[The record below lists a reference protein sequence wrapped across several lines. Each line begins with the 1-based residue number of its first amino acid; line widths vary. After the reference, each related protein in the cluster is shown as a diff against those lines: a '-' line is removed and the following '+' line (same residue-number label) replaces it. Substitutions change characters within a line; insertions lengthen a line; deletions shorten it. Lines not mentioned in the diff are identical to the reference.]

1 MAAIA
6 DLARCEAGG
15 IVFRVRLTPRGG
27 RDSIDGAGR
36 DAAGLAHVAA
46 RVAAPPEEGRANAAL
61 VALLAEA
68 LGLPRRAVT
77 IRSGQQARVKLIQ
90 VEGDAAT
97 LAERLAML
105 VTKP

>member
-1 MAAIA
+1 
-6 DLARCEAGG
+6 
-15 IVFRVRLTPRGG
+15 
-27 RDSIDGAGR
+27 
-36 DAAGLAHVAA
+36 
-46 RVAAPPEEGRANAAL
+46 VAAPPEEGRANAAL

-90 VEGDAAT
+90 AEGDAEA
-97 LAERLAML
+97 LAERLAAL